1 MVEFY
6 TVMKVNKLNTV
17 TWVDPTDKMLSKRNQ
32 TQNNKFSW
40 FLLSRIFKW
49 AKLIGVVNSQFSGNL
64 KRRGEIVIGR
74 RREWIFLVGW

>member
-1 MVEFY
+1 MVKFY

-17 TWVDPTDKMLSKRNQ
+17 TRVDLTDKMLSKRNQ

-49 AKLIGVVNSQFSGNL
+49 AKLIGGVNSQFSGNL

-74 RREWIFLVGW
+74 RREWVFLVGW